1 VRHAFYLL
9 IILSAQAV
17 AADKFLGWQSCAT
30 SGCHGGGKGDDQV
43 NVWRKLDVH
52 GNTQGR
58 FNDPKSLAYA
68 KELGIGAPEKAVQ
81 CTVCHHPMAGVPKD
95 MLHEALKSPNRG
107 VSCETCHGP
116 AEKWLRSHARPDF
129 THAQRLGLG
138 MRALDTTYQRANACA
153 GCHGVVPE
161 NIRKAG
167 HPAPHLELAR
177 QLATLPPHWK
187 DFDAT
192 QAAGAWLTG
201 QAVML
206 RELCWQSEKGYDQ
219 KERIEPL
226 HWLLR
231 ETVLGGEHLPAD
243 TAPAVLRPAADK
255 LARAASASQWSA
267 KRTRSLFDD
276 LTRLGR
282 ELRGA
287 PPAQQFARAEM
298 VGLALQGVVGGI
310 VTDPGK
316 DLKDA
321 ISAVRVA
328 TGAATTFNVET
339 FAAAVEKLA
348 ATLPK

>member
-1 VRHAFYLL
+1 VRHTIHLL
-9 IILSAQAV
+9 IFASVQAF

-58 FNDPKSLAYA
+58 FNDPKSIAFA
-68 KELGIGAPEKAVQ
+68 KELGLGAPEKAAQ
-81 CTVCHHPMAGVPKD
+81 CTVCHQPMAGVPKYK
-95 MLHEALKSPNRG
+95 MHETLKTPNRG
-107 VSCETCHGP
+107 VSCESCHGP
-116 AEKWLRSHARPDF
+116 AEKWLRSHVRPDF
-129 THAQRLGLG
+129 THAQRLALG
-138 MRALDTTYQRANACA
+138 MRPLDTTYQRANSCA

-187 DFDAT
+187 DFDAK

-206 RELCWQSEKGYDQ
+206 RELCWQSEKGFDQ

-231 ETVLGGEHLPAD
+231 ETSLGDEYLPAD
-243 TAPAVLRPAADK
+243 SAPGPLRRAADK
-255 LARAASASQWSA
+255 LAKAASASRWSE
-267 KRTRSLFDD
+267 KRTRAFFDR
-276 LTRLGR
+276 LTQLAR
-282 ELRGA
+282 EVRAA
-287 PPAQQFARAEM
+287 PPAQQFARADM
-298 VGLALQGVVGGI
+298 IGLALQGVATGI
-310 VTDPGK
+310 VSNPGK
-316 DLKDA
+316 DVKDA
-321 ISAVRVA
+321 LAGVQGA
-328 TGAATTFNVET
+328 TRSATTFNVET
-339 FAAAVEKLA
+339 FVSAVETLAAAI
-348 ATLPK
+348 PK